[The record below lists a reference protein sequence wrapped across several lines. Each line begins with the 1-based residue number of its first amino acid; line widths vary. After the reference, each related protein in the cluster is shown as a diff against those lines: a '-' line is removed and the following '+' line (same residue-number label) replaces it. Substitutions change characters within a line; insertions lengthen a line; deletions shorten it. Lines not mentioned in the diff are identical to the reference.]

1 MDQKSNLR
9 LRQAR
14 ERYAAAVERA
24 ELARAAAA
32 PAIERRSHRRA
43 AMLRLA
49 VIAAVVA
56 AAVLIGIGWSM
67 RVAADSLAG
76 DLDDQRAAQTAAQQA
91 IVTML
96 TADPADA
103 GSYVPSV
110 LTVTTGD
117 QQIRIKGAGQELEA
131 LVAAQAAPAT
141 GQVLSSGVAAADGSG
156 ITVLVIAQTTTPEL
170 VGGAA
175 GQNRVGVAMTMER
188 VGDQWLVAQT
198 KAVS

>member
-9 LRQAR
+9 LKQAHERYAVAVERQAR
-14 ERYAAAVERA
+14 T
-24 ELARAAAA
+24 RAAAA

-43 AMLRLA
+43 AMVRL
-49 VIAAVVA
+49 AVVA
-56 AAVLIGIGWSM
+56 AVVVAAVLLGIGWWAHS
-67 RVAADSLAG
+67 AADSLSG
-76 DLDDQRAAQTAAQQA
+76 DLADQRAAQSAAEKA

-103 GSYVPSV
+103 SSYVRNV

-117 QQIRIKGAGQELEA
+117 QQIRIKGASGELEA
-131 LVAAQAAPAT
+131 LIAAQSAPAT
-141 GQVLSSGVAAADGSG
+141 GQVLSSGVAASDGAG
-156 ITVLVIAQTTTPEL
+156 TTVLVIAQTTTPEL